1 SVRPAALRTLANAVE
16 AGALTGR
23 GYDRALRV
31 ARTCADLEGSQMVG
45 TDHVLEAY
53 AHRLGLRQQPTA
65 AASAVGPAVA
75 VAQW

>member
-1 SVRPAALRTLANAVE
+1 LANAVQ

-31 ARTCADLEGSQMVG
+31 ARTCADLEGSETVG

-53 AHRLGLRQQPTA
+53 AHRLGLRPQQPA
-65 AASAVGPAVA
+65 AAGPAAARPSAVGPAVA
-75 VAQW
+75 VAEW